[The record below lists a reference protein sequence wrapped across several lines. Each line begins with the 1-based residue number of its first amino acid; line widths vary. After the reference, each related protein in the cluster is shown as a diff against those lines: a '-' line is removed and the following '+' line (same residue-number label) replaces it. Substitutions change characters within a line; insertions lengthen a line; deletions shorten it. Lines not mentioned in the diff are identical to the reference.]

1 MCTCVL
7 LESTAE
13 PAPGVIVIKEKRT
26 ILVIDDDFSIL
37 RMLARVLR
45 RNNFAVD
52 TATTGKEAWE
62 KMRTKSYD
70 AALIDIRLPD
80 MEGTDLLRQMT
91 RLAPKMVKIVFTGQP
106 LQEKSAELA
115 KAGAD
120 TLLLKPV
127 TPEAILNIVG
137 IKIREKRASARTKL

>member
-1 MCTCVL
+1 MATCVL
-7 LESTAE
+7 PLSTAE
-13 PAPGVIVIKEKRT
+13 SAPGVIVIKEKRT

-37 RMLARVLR
+37 RMLTRVLR
-45 RNNFAVD
+45 KNNFAVA

-70 AALIDIRLPD
+70 VARIDIRLPD

-127 TPEAILNIVG
+127 TPEAILNIVD
-137 IKIREKRASARTKL
+137 IKIREKRGSTRTKL